1 MLGTSQPWS
10 SKTKSQQRRNAEDKQ
25 IIEWLDGIGGDFLDR
40 AMLLAPGSVERN
52 DLLAVLESCTG
63 WTAET
68 PTPAKLDFALLV
80 GVFFYGAKLLSSYI
94 HFSFGPQAI
103 PVA

>member
-1 MLGTSQPWS
+1 
-10 SKTKSQQRRNAEDKQ
+10 
-25 IIEWLDGIGGDFLDR
+25 
-40 AMLLAPGSVERN
+40 MLLAPGSVERN

-80 GVFFYGAKLLSSYI
+80 GVFFMGRNS
-94 HFSFGPQAI
+94 
-103 PVA
+103 